1 MRYLSK
7 GFWRMI
13 IGLVVV
19 LVMGVAFLTLCQL
32 YGTKNVNLENYV
44 AGSKGE

>member
-1 MRYLSK
+1 
-7 GFWRMI
+7 MI

-19 LVMGVAFLTLCQL
+19 LVMGVAFLALCQF
-32 YGTKNVNLENYV
+32 YGTNNVNPENYV